1 MRLWCG
7 RSGGKGRGGK
17 PHWNISVHVYDEED
31 IDSKEVARA
40 MDDTLRR
47 MFPSAQ
53 IKRSPSFE
61 SLIK

>member
-7 RSGGKGRGGK
+7 RSGRTGK
-17 PHWNISVHVYDEED
+17 PHWNISVHVYDEENV
-31 IDSKEVARA
+31 DSKEVARTIN
-40 MDDTLRR
+40 DVLQRR
-47 MFPSAQ
+47 FPSAQ